1 MATAAATTT
10 TTTTALPPLGELA
23 DLSLSPTELVG
34 MTKAVLQAVCG
45 AKGVGNSGSKEDMV
59 RRLCGPRPDLPV
71 PQGHETPVPQQ
82 LSGKG

>member
-34 MTKAVLQAVCG
+34 MTKAVLQA
-45 AKGVGNSGSKEDMV
+45 
-59 RRLCGPRPDLPV
+59 PRA
-71 PQGHETPVPQQ
+71 
-82 LSGKG
+82 